1 MKTAVLSKNGKY
13 FIILIITVFTLIL
26 VWSLL
31 QLQSRENLK
40 PMNGNLLYGFIMPHP
55 PAAIWNVGNINTL
68 RAYKTENAMSYVA
81 KQISLANP
89 DTIILITPHAV
100 FNHEK
105 FSVYTDQNIAGSLE
119 KFGFNNIALSLEND
133 TDFIKQ
139 LKNNLKPSGLE
150 LNEIPEGSSLDHGSF
165 VPVYFIN
172 KAGYKGKY
180 VVLNYSGRS
189 RSDHVEFGK
198 IIRKTIEN
206 SDKKY
211 VFIASGDMSHKL
223 SVIAPYGYSSQGKVF
238 DDIIV
243 NAIKTGNYESI
254 LQTNQTV
261 VKEAAQC
268 GYNSI
273 LVALGIIG
281 LQPAQNEVFSY
292 ESPFGV
298 GYIVAS
304 L

>member
-1 MKTAVLSKNGKY
+1 MKTTVLSKSSKY

-31 QLQSRENLK
+31 QLQNREDLK
-40 PMNGNLLYGFIMPHP
+40 PMNGNLLYGFIVPHP
-55 PAAIWNVGNINTL
+55 PLALWQVGNINTL
-68 RAYKTENAMSYVA
+68 RAYKTVDAMSYVA
-81 KQISLANP
+81 KQISLAKP
-89 DTIILITPHAV
+89 DIIILVTPHSV
-100 FNHEK
+100 FNPEK
-105 FSVYTDQNIAGSLE
+105 FSVYIDKNIAGSL
-119 KFGFNNIALSLEND
+119 KNFGFNNIKLSLEND
-133 TDFIKQ
+133 TEFIEQ
-139 LKNNLKPSGLE
+139 LKNNLKPSGME
-150 LNEIPEGSSLDHGSF
+150 LNPLPQGSPLDHGSF

-172 KAGYKGKY
+172 KAGYNGKY

-189 RSDHVEFGK
+189 RDDHIKFGK

-206 SDKKY
+206 SDKKF

-238 DDIIV
+238 DDTIV

-261 VKEAAQC
+261 IEEAAQC

-273 LVALGIIG
+273 LVALGIVG
-281 LQPAQNEVFSY
+281 LQPA
-292 ESPFGV
+292 PK
-298 GYIVAS
+298 
-304 L
+304 